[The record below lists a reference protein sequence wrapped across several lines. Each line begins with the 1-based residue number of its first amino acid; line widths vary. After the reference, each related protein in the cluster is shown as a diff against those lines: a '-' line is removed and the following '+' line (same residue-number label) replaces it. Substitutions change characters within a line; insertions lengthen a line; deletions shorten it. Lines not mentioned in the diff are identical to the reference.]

1 MNERT
6 LARCKNLIKNKE
18 TMKSA
23 FAWEDGL
30 THLACAGIFINK
42 EQTANE
48 EMLLQCKDI
57 LKRNTGIFSNFKST
71 AKPMIVAMLAANE
84 NPQLL
89 MERGLKVYDLLK
101 EEFMSSVYLPIAAM
115 IIAQYADEARYAELA
130 QRTRRIYKQMRAGP
144 SFPDHQGRTS
154 TFCALMALLDKPDEV
169 LLGDAEE
176 CYKILKNNFFSSNA
190 VQSLSHVLAMC
201 DGEPENKCQKTME
214 LFQKLK
220 EAGHKYG
227 TSYELPTLGV
237 LAMADGNQDEIAA
250 EMAEIDQWLSEQ
262 KGFGFFSSISAKQR
276 LMYAGMIAQQDYI
289 NDKMMQS
296 AAVNGVISLIVAQQA
311 AMCAAITASAA
322 LQLIITIVSEGF

>member
-130 QRTRRIYKQMRAGP
+130 QRTRRIYKQMRA
-144 SFPDHQGRTS
+144 DHPFLTSGEDS

-176 CYKILKNNFFSSNA
+176 CYKTLKSNFFSSNA

-201 DGEPENKCQKTME
+201 DGEPKIKCQRTME

-220 EAGHKYG
+220 DAGHKYG

-237 LAMADGNQDEIAA
+237 LAMADGNQDEIVA

-276 LMYAGMIAQQDYI
+276 RMYAGMIAQRDYI
-289 NDKMMQS
+289 NDKMMQG

-322 LQLIITIVSEGF
+322 ATANNNNS

>member
-6 LARCKNLIKNKE
+6 LARCQNLIKNKE

-48 EMLLQCKDI
+48 EVLLQCKDI

-130 QRTRRIYKQMRAGP
+130 QRTRRIYKQMRA
-144 SFPDHQGRTS
+144 DHPFLTSGEDS

-176 CYKILKNNFFSSNA
+176 CYKILKSNFFSSNA

-201 DGEPENKCQKTME
+201 DGEPEIKCQRTME

-237 LAMADGNQDEIAA
+237 LAMADGNQDEIVA

-322 LQLIITIVSEGF
+322 ATANNNNS

>member
-57 LKRNTGIFSNFKST
+57 LKRNTSIFSNFKST

-89 MERGLKVYDLLK
+89 MERGLKVHDLLK

-130 QRTRRIYKQMRAGP
+130 QRTRRIYKQMRA
-144 SFPDHQGRTS
+144 DHPFLTSGEDS

-176 CYKILKNNFFSSNA
+176 CYKTLKSNFFSSNA

-201 DGEPENKCQKTME
+201 DGEPKIKCQRTME

-322 LQLIITIVSEGF
+322 ATANNNNS

>member
-89 MERGLKVYDLLK
+89 MERGLKVHDLLK

-130 QRTRRIYKQMRAGP
+130 QRTRRIYKQMRA
-144 SFPDHQGRTS
+144 DHPFLTSGEDS

-176 CYKILKNNFFSSNA
+176 CYKTLKSNFFSSNA

-201 DGEPENKCQKTME
+201 DGEPKIKCQRTME

-311 AMCAAITASAA
+311 AMCAAITAGVAA
-322 LQLIITIVSEGF
+322 TANNNNS

>member
-89 MERGLKVYDLLK
+89 MERGLKVHDLLK

-130 QRTRRIYKQMRAGP
+130 QRTRRIYKQMRA
-144 SFPDHQGRTS
+144 DHPFLTSGEDS

-176 CYKILKNNFFSSNA
+176 CYKTLKSNFFSSNA

-201 DGEPENKCQKTME
+201 DGEPKIKCQRTME

-262 KGFGFFSSISAKQR
+262 KGFGFFSSISVKQR

-322 LQLIITIVSEGF
+322 ATANNNNS

>member
-89 MERGLKVYDLLK
+89 MERGLKVHDLLK

-130 QRTRRIYKQMRAGP
+130 QRTRRIYKQMRA
-144 SFPDHQGRTS
+144 DHPFLTSGEDS

-176 CYKILKNNFFSSNA
+176 CYKTLKSNFFSSNA

-201 DGEPENKCQKTME
+201 DGEPKIKCQRTME

-289 NDKMMQS
+289 NDKMMQG

-322 LQLIITIVSEGF
+322 TTANNNNS

>member
-89 MERGLKVYDLLK
+89 MERGLKVHDLLK

-130 QRTRRIYKQMRAGP
+130 QRTRRIYKQMRA
-144 SFPDHQGRTS
+144 DHPFLTSGEDS

-176 CYKILKNNFFSSNA
+176 CYKTLKSNFFSSNA

-201 DGEPENKCQKTME
+201 DGEPKIKCQRTME

-237 LAMADGNQDEIAA
+237 LAMADGNQDEIVA

-296 AAVNGVISLIVAQQA
+296 AAVNGVISLTVAQQA

-322 LQLIITIVSEGF
+322 TTANNNNS

>member
-6 LARCKNLIKNKE
+6 LARCQNLIKNKE

-48 EMLLQCKDI
+48 EVLLQCKDI

-130 QRTRRIYKQMRAGP
+130 QRTRRIYKQMRA
-144 SFPDHQGRTS
+144 DHPFLTSGEDS

-176 CYKILKNNFFSSNA
+176 CYKILKSNFFSSNA

-201 DGEPENKCQKTME
+201 DGEPEIKCQRTME

-237 LAMADGNQDEIAA
+237 LAMADGNQDEIVA
-250 EMAEIDQWLSEQ
+250 EMVEIDQWLSEQ

-296 AAVNGVISLIVAQQA
+296 AAVNGVISLTVAQQA

-322 LQLIITIVSEGF
+322 TTANNNNS

>member
-130 QRTRRIYKQMRAGP
+130 QRTRRIYKQMRA
-144 SFPDHQGRTS
+144 DHPFLTSGEDS

-296 AAVNGVISLIVAQQA
+296 AAINGVISLIVAQQA

-322 LQLIITIVSEGF
+322 TTANNNNS

>member
-130 QRTRRIYKQMRAGP
+130 QRTRRIYKQMRA
-144 SFPDHQGRTS
+144 DHPFLTSGEDS

-201 DGEPENKCQKTME
+201 DGEPKIKCQRTME

-237 LAMADGNQDEIAA
+237 LAMADGNQDEIVA

-322 LQLIITIVSEGF
+322 TTANNNNS

>member
-6 LARCKNLIKNKE
+6 LARCQNLIKNKE

-48 EMLLQCKDI
+48 EVLLQCKDI
-57 LKRNTGIFSNFKST
+57 LNRNTGIFSNFKST

-130 QRTRRIYKQMRAGP
+130 QRTRRIYKQMRA
-144 SFPDHQGRTS
+144 DHPFLTSGEDS

-169 LLGDAEE
+169 LLGNAEE
-176 CYKILKNNFFSSNA
+176 CYKILKSNFFSSNA

-201 DGEPENKCQKTME
+201 DGEPEIKCQKTME

-237 LAMADGNQDEIAA
+237 LAMADGNQDEIVA
-250 EMAEIDQWLSEQ
+250 EMVEIDQWLSEQ

-322 LQLIITIVSEGF
+322 AAANNNN

>member
-130 QRTRRIYKQMRAGP
+130 QRTRRIYKQMRA
-144 SFPDHQGRTS
+144 DHPFLTSGEDS

-176 CYKILKNNFFSSNA
+176 CYKTLKSNFFSSNA

-201 DGEPENKCQKTME
+201 DGEPKIKCQRTME

-237 LAMADGNQDEIAA
+237 LAMADGNQDEIVA

-322 LQLIITIVSEGF
+322 ATANNNNS

>member
-71 AKPMIVAMLAANE
+71 AKPMIIAMLASNE

-130 QRTRRIYKQMRAGP
+130 QRTRRIYKQMRA
-144 SFPDHQGRTS
+144 DHPFLTSGEDS

-322 LQLIITIVSEGF
+322 ATANNNNS

>member
-18 TMKSA
+18 TMKSV
-23 FAWEDGL
+23 FTWEDGL

-48 EMLLQCKDI
+48 EMLLQCKVI
-57 LKRNTGIFSNFKST
+57 LKRNTGIVSHFKST
-71 AKPMIVAMLAANE
+71 AKPMIIAMLASNE

-115 IIAQYADEARYAELA
+115 IIAQYADEASYAELV
-130 QRTRRIYKQMRAGP
+130 QRTRRIYKQMRA
-144 SFPDHQGRTS
+144 DHPFLTSGEDS

-176 CYKILKNNFFSSNA
+176 CYKTLKSNFFSSNA

-201 DGEPENKCQKTME
+201 DGEPKIKCQRTME

-237 LAMADGNQDEIAA
+237 LAMADGNQDEIVA

-322 LQLIITIVSEGF
+322 ATANNNNS

>member
-130 QRTRRIYKQMRAGP
+130 QRTRRIYKQMRA
-144 SFPDHQGRTS
+144 DHPFLTSGEDS

-201 DGEPENKCQKTME
+201 DGEPEIKCQRTME

-237 LAMADGNQDEIAA
+237 LAMADGNQDEIVA

-296 AAVNGVISLIVAQQA
+296 AAVNGVISLTVAQQA

-322 LQLIITIVSEGF
+322 ATANNNNS

>member
-130 QRTRRIYKQMRAGP
+130 QRTRRIYKQMRA
-144 SFPDHQGRTS
+144 DHPFLTSGEDS

-201 DGEPENKCQKTME
+201 YGEPENKCQKTME

-322 LQLIITIVSEGF
+322 ATANNNNS

>member
-57 LKRNTGIFSNFKST
+57 LKRSTGIFSNFKST

-130 QRTRRIYKQMRAGP
+130 QRTRRIYKQMRA
-144 SFPDHQGRTS
+144 DHPFLTSGEDS

-322 LQLIITIVSEGF
+322 ATANNNNS

>member
-130 QRTRRIYKQMRAGP
+130 QRTRRIYKQMRA
-144 SFPDHQGRTS
+144 DHPFLTSGEDS

-227 TSYELPTLGV
+227 TSYEFPTLGV

-322 LQLIITIVSEGF
+322 ATANNNNS

>member
-42 EQTANE
+42 EQTVNE

-89 MERGLKVYDLLK
+89 MERGLKVHDLLK

-130 QRTRRIYKQMRAGP
+130 QRTRRIYKQMRA
-144 SFPDHQGRTS
+144 DHPFLTSGEDS

-190 VQSLSHVLAMC
+190 VQSLSHVLSMC

-289 NDKMMQS
+289 NDKMMQG

-322 LQLIITIVSEGF
+322 ATANNNNS

>member
-89 MERGLKVYDLLK
+89 MERGLKVHDLLK

-130 QRTRRIYKQMRAGP
+130 QRTRRIYKQMRA
-144 SFPDHQGRTS
+144 DHPFLTSGEDS

-176 CYKILKNNFFSSNA
+176 CYKTLKSNFFSSNA

-201 DGEPENKCQKTME
+201 DGEPKIKCQRTME

-262 KGFGFFSSISAKQR
+262 KGFGFFSSISVKQR

-296 AAVNGVISLIVAQQA
+296 AAINGVISLIVAQQA

-322 LQLIITIVSEGF
+322 ATANNNNS

>member
-48 EMLLQCKDI
+48 EVLIQCKDI

-130 QRTRRIYKQMRAGP
+130 QRTRRIYKQMRA
-144 SFPDHQGRTS
+144 DHPFLTSGEDS

-176 CYKILKNNFFSSNA
+176 CYKILKNDFFSSNA

-201 DGEPENKCQKTME
+201 DGEPKIKCQRTME

-237 LAMADGNQDEIAA
+237 LAMADGNQDEIVA

-296 AAVNGVISLIVAQQA
+296 AAVNGVISLTVAQQA

-322 LQLIITIVSEGF
+322 TTANNNNS

>member
-48 EMLLQCKDI
+48 EVLIQCKDI

-130 QRTRRIYKQMRAGP
+130 QRTRRIYKQMRA
-144 SFPDHQGRTS
+144 DHPFLTSGEDS

-322 LQLIITIVSEGF
+322 ATANNNNS

>member
-89 MERGLKVYDLLK
+89 MERGLKVHDLLK

-130 QRTRRIYKQMRAGP
+130 QRTRRIYKQMRA
-144 SFPDHQGRTS
+144 DHPFLTSGEDS

-176 CYKILKNNFFSSNA
+176 CYKTLKSNFFSSNA

-201 DGEPENKCQKTME
+201 DGEPKIKCQRTME

-237 LAMADGNQDEIAA
+237 LAMADGNQDEIVA

-262 KGFGFFSSISAKQR
+262 KGFGFFSSISVKQR

-289 NDKMMQS
+289 NDKMMQG

-322 LQLIITIVSEGF
+322 ATANNNNS

>member
-130 QRTRRIYKQMRAGP
+130 QRTRRIYKQMRA
-144 SFPDHQGRTS
+144 DHPFLTSGEDS
-154 TFCALMALLDKPDEV
+154 TFCALMALLDKPDEM

-322 LQLIITIVSEGF
+322 ATANNNNS

>member
-1 MNERT
+1 MNDRT

-130 QRTRRIYKQMRAGP
+130 QRTRRIYKQMRA
-144 SFPDHQGRTS
+144 DHPFLTSGEDS

-322 LQLIITIVSEGF
+322 ATANNNNS

>member
-1 MNERT
+1 
-6 LARCKNLIKNKE
+6 
-18 TMKSA
+18 MKSA

-42 EQTANE
+42 EQTTNE
-48 EMLLQCKDI
+48 EVLLQCKDI

-130 QRTRRIYKQMRAGP
+130 QRTRRIYKQMRA
-144 SFPDHQGRTS
+144 DHPFLTSGEDS
-154 TFCALMALLDKPDEV
+154 TFCALMALLDKPDEA

-176 CYKILKNNFFSSNA
+176 CYKILKSNFFSSNA

-201 DGEPENKCQKTME
+201 DGEPEIKCQRTME

-237 LAMADGNQDEIAA
+237 LAMADGNQDEIVAA
-250 EMAEIDQWLSEQ
+250 MVEIDQWLSEQ

-322 LQLIITIVSEGF
+322 ATANNNNS

>member
-89 MERGLKVYDLLK
+89 MERGLKVHDLLK

-130 QRTRRIYKQMRAGP
+130 QRTRRIYKQMRA
-144 SFPDHQGRTS
+144 DHPFLTSGEDS

-176 CYKILKNNFFSSNA
+176 CYKTLKSNFFSSNA

-201 DGEPENKCQKTME
+201 DGEPKIKCQRTME

-296 AAVNGVISLIVAQQA
+296 AAINGVISLIVAQQA

-322 LQLIITIVSEGF
+322 TTANNNNS

>member
-1 MNERT
+1 
-6 LARCKNLIKNKE
+6 
-18 TMKSA
+18 MKSA

-130 QRTRRIYKQMRAGP
+130 QRTRRIYKQMRA
-144 SFPDHQGRTS
+144 DHPFLTSGEDS

-176 CYKILKNNFFSSNA
+176 CYKTLKSNFFSSNA

-201 DGEPENKCQKTME
+201 DGEPKIKCQRTME

-276 LMYAGMIAQQDYI
+276 LMYAGMIAQRDYI
-289 NDKMMQS
+289 NDKMMQG

-322 LQLIITIVSEGF
+322 ATANNNNS

>member
-89 MERGLKVYDLLK
+89 MERGLKVHDLLK

-130 QRTRRIYKQMRAGP
+130 QRTRRIYKQMRA
-144 SFPDHQGRTS
+144 DHPFLTSGEDS

-190 VQSLSHVLAMC
+190 VQSLSHVLSMC
-201 DGEPENKCQKTME
+201 DGEPKIKCQRTME

-237 LAMADGNQDEIAA
+237 LAMADGNQDEISA

-296 AAVNGVISLIVAQQA
+296 AAINGVISLIVAQQA

-322 LQLIITIVSEGF
+322 ATANNNNS

>member
-1 MNERT
+1 
-6 LARCKNLIKNKE
+6 
-18 TMKSA
+18 MKSA

-130 QRTRRIYKQMRAGP
+130 QRTRRIYKQMRA
-144 SFPDHQGRTS
+144 DHPFLTSGEDS

-190 VQSLSHVLAMC
+190 VQSLSHVLSMC

-276 LMYAGMIAQQDYI
+276 LMYAGMIAQRDYI
-289 NDKMMQS
+289 NDKMMQG

-322 LQLIITIVSEGF
+322 ATANNNNS

>member
-130 QRTRRIYKQMRAGP
+130 QRTRRIYKQMRA
-144 SFPDHQGRTS
+144 DHPFLTSGEDS

-296 AAVNGVISLIVAQQA
+296 DAGHGVISLIVAQQA

-322 LQLIITIVSEGF
+322 ATANNNNS

>member
-130 QRTRRIYKQMRAGP
+130 QRTRRIYKQMRA
-144 SFPDHQGRTS
+144 DHPFLTSGEDS

-176 CYKILKNNFFSSNA
+176 CYKTLKSNFFSSNA

-322 LQLIITIVSEGF
+322 ATANNNNS

>member
-18 TMKSA
+18 TMKSV
-23 FAWEDGL
+23 FTWEDGL

-48 EMLLQCKDI
+48 EVLIQCKDI
-57 LKRNTGIFSNFKST
+57 LNRNTGIFSNFKST
-71 AKPMIVAMLAANE
+71 AKPMIVAMLASNE

-115 IIAQYADEARYAELA
+115 IIAQYADETRYAELA
-130 QRTRRIYKQMRAGP
+130 QRTRRIYKQMRA
-144 SFPDHQGRTS
+144 DHPFLTSGEDS

-176 CYKILKNNFFSSNA
+176 CYKTLKSNFFSSNA

-201 DGEPENKCQKTME
+201 DGEPKIKCQRTME

-322 LQLIITIVSEGF
+322 ATANNNNS

>member
-30 THLACAGIFINK
+30 TYLACAGIFINK

-130 QRTRRIYKQMRAGP
+130 QRTRRIYKQMRA
-144 SFPDHQGRTS
+144 DHPFLTSGEDS

-176 CYKILKNNFFSSNA
+176 CYKTLKSNFFSSNA

-201 DGEPENKCQKTME
+201 DGEPKIKCQRTME

-237 LAMADGNQDEIAA
+237 LAMADGNQDEIVA

-262 KGFGFFSSISAKQR
+262 KGFGFFSSISVKQR

-289 NDKMMQS
+289 NDKMMQG

-322 LQLIITIVSEGF
+322 ATANNNNS

>member
-130 QRTRRIYKQMRAGP
+130 QRTRRIYKQMRA
-144 SFPDHQGRTS
+144 DHPFLTSGEDS

-176 CYKILKNNFFSSNA
+176 CYKTLKSNFFSSNA

-201 DGEPENKCQKTME
+201 DGEPKIKCQRTME

-220 EAGHKYG
+220 DAGHKYG

-276 LMYAGMIAQQDYI
+276 RMYAGMIAQQDYI

-322 LQLIITIVSEGF
+322 ATANNNNS

>member
-42 EQTANE
+42 EQTVNE

-130 QRTRRIYKQMRAGP
+130 QRTRRIYKQMRA
-144 SFPDHQGRTS
+144 DHPFLTSGEDS

-190 VQSLSHVLAMC
+190 VQSLSHVLSMC

-276 LMYAGMIAQQDYI
+276 LMYAGMIAQRDYI
-289 NDKMMQS
+289 NDKMMQG

-322 LQLIITIVSEGF
+322 ATANNNNS

>member
-130 QRTRRIYKQMRAGP
+130 QIYKQMRA
-144 SFPDHQGRTS
+144 DHPFLTSGEDS

-322 LQLIITIVSEGF
+322 ATANNNNS

>member
-115 IIAQYADEARYAELA
+115 IIAQYADEARYAEQA
-130 QRTRRIYKQMRAGP
+130 QRTRRIYKQMRA
-144 SFPDHQGRTS
+144 DHPFLTSGEDS

-322 LQLIITIVSEGF
+322 ATANNNNS

>member
-18 TMKSA
+18 TMKSV
-23 FAWEDGL
+23 FTWEDGL

-130 QRTRRIYKQMRAGP
+130 QRTRRIYKQMRA
-144 SFPDHQGRTS
+144 DHPFLTSGEDS

-176 CYKILKNNFFSSNA
+176 CYKILKSNFFSSNA

-201 DGEPENKCQKTME
+201 DGEPKIKCQRTME

-237 LAMADGNQDEIAA
+237 LAMADGNQDEIVA

-322 LQLIITIVSEGF
+322 ATANNNNS